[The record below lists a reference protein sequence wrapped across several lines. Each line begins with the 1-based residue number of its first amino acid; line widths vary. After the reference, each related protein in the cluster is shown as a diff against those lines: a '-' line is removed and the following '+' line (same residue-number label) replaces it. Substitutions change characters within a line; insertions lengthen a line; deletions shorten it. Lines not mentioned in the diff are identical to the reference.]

1 MWLFKKKKN
10 KENAELNKI
19 IDILQKEPEIKLSVK
34 SAVMYEALSGK
45 KFSSVDMTQEDTALL
60 MYCAFVCSTKMEI
73 DIQTFGNMLE
83 NKDLSLRLTRG
94 LKRLERFML
103 QFNRNDKV
111 EDNEDKEKDKEK
123 KKDDESFSI
132 TDMVDKLIF
141 KYGVSADYVMQTME
155 LWELKHFFAGAEKQY
170 MEDMEEKRLWTFLQV
185 APQLDLKKCKTLDQ
199 FFRLPWSKKKM
210 EEEKKK
216 ELERETV
223 ASKQILGKELKLD
236 LEGL

>member
-123 KKDDESFSI
+123 KKDDEGFSI

-141 KYGVSADYVMQTME
+141 KYGVSDDYVMQTME

-199 FFRLPWSKKKM
+199 FFPLPWSKKKM